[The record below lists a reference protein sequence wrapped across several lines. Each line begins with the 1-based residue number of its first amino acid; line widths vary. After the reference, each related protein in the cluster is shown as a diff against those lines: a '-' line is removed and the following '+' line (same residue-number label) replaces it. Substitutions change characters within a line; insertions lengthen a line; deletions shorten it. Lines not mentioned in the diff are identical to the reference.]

1 MQVAAPLLVA
11 RRIMGIRRWHGLPP
25 PAKATREA
33 PATIPAYWLG
43 RLLAG
48 PCLRSAN
55 IIRAGASLST
65 LLDKIVYKILYAK
78 QWQNVY
84 VAKCLYGNGLR
95 VNCNERYATGQ
106 IHFFAAKR
114 FGKRD
119 ASLVR
124 LMTARRPVPR
134 GRAHSRKLDSEEA
147 HQESTRRSYRRT
159 RPS

>member
-1 MQVAAPLLVA
+1 
-11 RRIMGIRRWHGLPP
+11 MGIRRWHGLPP

-55 IIRAGASLST
+55 IIRAGAFLST

-134 GRAHSRKLDSEEA
+134 GRRT
-147 HQESTRRSYRRT
+147 QESSIPKRRT
-159 RPS
+159 RINKAVIPENTAKLNQLNQVANVDG